1 MRVGQEN
8 NDIEINVNLLQLRVL
23 YFSLLNFNI
32 CDFSTIIAV
41 LKNYYFIV
49 PLIRTQSIWPLRKM
63 SGALLNFV
71 GEQFVLQKQYPN
83 GCQSRNGM

>member
-8 NDIEINVNLLQLRVL
+8 NDVEINVNLLQLRVL

-32 CDFSTIIAV
+32 CYFSAV
-41 LKNYYFIV
+41 IPALKNYYFIV
-49 PLIRTQSIWPLRKM
+49 PLIRTEFIGPLRKM

-71 GEQFVLQKQYPN
+71 GGQFVLGKQYPN
-83 GCQSRNGM
+83 GCQSRN